1 MIPFATGLEIEVSE
15 TGVLRV
21 DRAAATD
28 GQALVFAR
36 NFFKNPRMLGSLIPS
51 SRFLIKQLLRDVKW
65 NDVKVIVEYGPGVG
79 TISGEILERMRPDA
93 KLIVFEINDD
103 FVNVMRNRF
112 NDPRLHVLHRSAADV
127 TVALRELGAENADCA
142 VAGIPFSIMKE
153 EDRQAVIRNTH
164 AALRPGG
171 SFLVYQFSSRVK
183 ADLEK
188 IFGPVHQ
195 GFEPLNILPARLFH
209 AVKV

>member
-1 MIPFATGLEIEVSE
+1 M
-15 TGVLRV
+15 
-21 DRAAATD
+21 DKAAATD

-36 NFFKNPRMLGSLIPS
+36 NFFKNPKMLGSLIPS

-65 NDVKVIVEYGPGVG
+65 NDVRVFVEYGPGVG
-79 TISGEILERMRPDA
+79 TISGEIVKRMRPDA

-103 FVNVMRNRF
+103 FVRVMKNRF
-112 NDPRLHVLHRSAADV
+112 QHDSRVHVLHRSAAEVQD
-127 TVALRELGAENADCA
+127 ALRELGLEKADCA
-142 VAGIPFSIMKE
+142 IAGIPFSIMKE
-153 EDRQAVIRNTH
+153 EDRQAVLRNTH

-171 SFLVYQFSSRVK
+171 SFLVYQFSSRVR

-209 AVKV
+209 CVKV

>member
-1 MIPFATGLEIEVSE
+1 M
-15 TGVLRV
+15 
-21 DRAAATD
+21 DKAAATD

-36 NFFKNPRMLGSLIPS
+36 NFFKNPKMLGSLIPS

-65 NDVKVIVEYGPGVG
+65 NDVRVIVEYGPGVG
-79 TISGEILERMRPDA
+79 TISGEILKRMRPDA
-93 KLIVFEINDD
+93 KLVVFEINDD
-103 FVNVMRNRF
+103 FVRVLKGRF
-112 NDPRLHVLHRSAADV
+112 NDPRLHVLHRSAAQVQD
-127 TVALRELGAENADCA
+127 ALRELGLENADCA
-142 VAGIPFSIMKE
+142 IAGIPFSIMKDT
-153 EDRQAVIRNTH
+153 DRQAVLQNTH

-171 SFLVYQFSSRVK
+171 SFLVYQFSSRVR

-209 AVKV
+209 CVKV

>member
-1 MIPFATGLEIEVSE
+1 M
-15 TGVLRV
+15 
-21 DRAAATD
+21 DKAAATD

-36 NFFKNPRMLGSLIPS
+36 NFFKNPKMLGSLIPS

-65 NDVKVIVEYGPGVG
+65 NDVRVFVEYGPGVG
-79 TISGEILERMRPDA
+79 TISGEIVKRMRPDA

-103 FVNVMRNRF
+103 FVRVMKNRF
-112 NDPRLHVLHRSAADV
+112 QHDPRVHVLHRSAAEVQD
-127 TVALRELGAENADCA
+127 ALRELGLEKADCA
-142 VAGIPFSIMKE
+142 IAGIPFSIMKE
-153 EDRQAVIRNTH
+153 EDRQAVLRNTH

-171 SFLVYQFSSRVK
+171 SFLVYQFSSRVR

-209 AVKV
+209 CVKV

>member
-1 MIPFATGLEIEVSE
+1 MVK
-15 TGVLRV
+15 
-21 DRAAATD
+21 AAATD

-36 NFFKNPRMLGSLIPS
+36 NFFKNPKMLGSLIPS

-65 NDVKVIVEYGPGVG
+65 NDVRVFVEYGPGVG
-79 TISGEILERMRPDA
+79 TISDEIVKRMRPDA

-103 FVNVMRNRF
+103 FVRVMKNRF
-112 NDPRLHVLHRSAADV
+112 QHDRRVHVLHRSAAEVQD
-127 TVALRELGAENADCA
+127 ALRELGLEKADCA
-142 VAGIPFSIMKE
+142 IAGIPFSIMRE
-153 EDRQAVIRNTH
+153 DDRQAVLRNTH

-171 SFLVYQFSSRVK
+171 SFLVYQFSSRVR

-209 AVKV
+209 CVKV

>member
-1 MIPFATGLEIEVSE
+1 MAK
-15 TGVLRV
+15 
-21 DRAAATD
+21 AAATD

-36 NFFKNPRMLGSLIPS
+36 NFFKNPKMLGSLIPS

-65 NDVKVIVEYGPGVG
+65 NDVRVIVEYGPGVG
-79 TISGEILERMRPDA
+79 TISGEILKRMRPDA
-93 KLIVFEINDD
+93 KLVVFEINDD
-103 FVNVMRNRF
+103 FVRVLKRRF
-112 NDPRLHVLHRSAADV
+112 NDPRLHVLHRSAAQVQD
-127 TVALRELGAENADCA
+127 ALRELGMEKADCA
-142 VAGIPFSIMKE
+142 IAGIPFSIMKDH
-153 EDRQAVIRNTH
+153 DRQAVLQNTH

-171 SFLVYQFSSRVK
+171 SFLVYQFSSRVR

-209 AVKV
+209 CVKV

>member
-1 MIPFATGLEIEVSE
+1 LAK
-15 TGVLRV
+15 
-21 DRAAATD
+21 AAATD

-36 NFFKNPRMLGSLIPS
+36 NFFKNPKMLGSLIPS

-65 NDVKVIVEYGPGVG
+65 NDVRVIVEYGPGVG
-79 TISGEILERMRPDA
+79 TISGEILKRMRPDA
-93 KLIVFEINDD
+93 KLVVFEINDD
-103 FVNVMRNRF
+103 FVRVLKRRF
-112 NDPRLHVLHRSAADV
+112 NDPRLHVLHRSAAQVQD
-127 TVALRELGAENADCA
+127 ALRELGMEKADCA
-142 VAGIPFSIMKE
+142 IAGIPFSIMKDH
-153 EDRQAVIRNTH
+153 DRQAVLQNTH

-171 SFLVYQFSSRVK
+171 SFLVYQFSSRVR

-209 AVKV
+209 CVKV

>member
-1 MIPFATGLEIEVSE
+1 M
-15 TGVLRV
+15 
-21 DRAAATD
+21 DKAAATD

-36 NFFKNPRMLGSLIPS
+36 NFFKNPKMLGSLIPS

-65 NDVKVIVEYGPGVG
+65 NDVRVFVEYGPGVG
-79 TISGEILERMRPDA
+79 TISGEIVKRMRPDA

-103 FVNVMRNRF
+103 FVRVMKNRF
-112 NDPRLHVLHRSAADV
+112 QNDPRVHVLHRSAAEVQD
-127 TVALRELGAENADCA
+127 ALRELGLEKADCA
-142 VAGIPFSIMKE
+142 IAGIPFSIMKE
-153 EDRQAVIRNTH
+153 EDRQAVLRNTH

-171 SFLVYQFSSRVK
+171 SFLVYQFSSRVR

-209 AVKV
+209 CVKV